1 MSSNLKYGKLREK
14 QGKSKVGLTSETEG
28 VICAIISGILY
39 GTMPQMA
46 KHEL

>member
-14 QGKSKVGLTSETEG
+14 QGKSKVGLTSEAEG
-28 VICAIISGILY
+28 VICAIISGILF
-39 GTMPQMA
+39 GAMPLMA